1 MTVDTM
7 RVIDYYV
14 GIPLCFVSSL
24 YLKVASFFS
33 KKSAWDKPRKV
44 VFIELSE
51 MGSTILAD
59 PSIKWTQSQG
69 AEAFFVIFKRNVGS
83 LRLLGTIPRENQFLI
98 RENNLLLFAWDTFRF
113 LLWCR
118 AKKIDTA
125 VDLEL
130 FSRYSSLL
138 TAFCGA
144 QKRVGFHAFHNE
156 GLYRGEVLTCKV
168 AYNSHIHIAK
178 NFMALVRSM
187 FETEESIPFY
197 KGEITDQDI
206 TASKVQI
213 SAEARQRVLTALKKY
228 SPEPETTPWILM
240 NCAGGEF
247 LMQRRWPT
255 TSYAHLI
262 QKILDENPRAR
273 VLLTG
278 SPQERLEVDEVKTLA
293 QREHCINF
301 AGEIAFEDLTALYSL
316 SKMIVTNDSGP
327 AHFASTTEIPTYVF
341 FGPETPKLYGS
352 LGNTTAIYANFA
364 CSPCVSA
371 MNHRKTP
378 CTNNMCLK
386 VITPE
391 QVYGMIRHSL

>member
-1 MTVDTM
+1 MSVDTM

-14 GIPLCFVSSL
+14 GIPLCFLASIWLKLTSL
-24 YLKVASFFS
+24 FAS
-33 KKSAWDKPRKV
+33 KTPWEKPRRV
-44 VFIELSE
+44 LFIELSE

-59 PSIKWTQSQG
+59 PSIKWTQNQG
-69 AEAFFVIFKRNVGS
+69 TETFFVIFKRNSGS
-83 LRLLGTIPRENQFLI
+83 LRLLGTIPEKNQFLM
-98 RENNLLLFAWDTFRF
+98 RENNLVLFAWDSFRF
-113 LLWCR
+113 LLWTR
-118 AKKIDTA
+118 AQKIDTV

-130 FSRYSSLL
+130 FSRFSSLL

-144 QKRVGFHAFHNE
+144 KNRVGFHAFFNE

-187 FETEESIPFY
+187 FEKEQTIPFY
-197 KGEITDQDI
+197 KGEVTDQDI

-213 SAEARQRVLTALKKY
+213 TEAARQRVSEALKKY
-228 SPEPETTPWILM
+228 SPDPENTPWILF

-247 LMQRRWPT
+247 LMQRRWPVA
-255 TSYAHLI
+255 SYAELT
-262 QKILDENPRAR
+262 QKILDQHPQAR

-278 SPQERLEVDEVKTLA
+278 SPQERAEVDEVRLLA
-293 QREHCINF
+293 QRDRCINF
-301 AGEIAFEDLTALYSL
+301 AGEIGFQDLTALYSMAKIL
-316 SKMIVTNDSGP
+316 VTNDSGP

-364 CSPCVSA
+364 CSPCVTA

-378 CTNNMCLK
+378 CQNNMCLK
-386 VITPE
+386 VIKAD
-391 QVYGMIRHSL
+391 QVYSMIEKDL